1 MKFTFKEHENVCVF
15 NRNYDLKKT
24 IEISFVLNR
33 LLVVVFFFS
42 VRRVDAWQDSREKNS

>member
-33 LLVVVFFFS
+33 LLVVVFFFFS
-42 VRRVDAWQDSREKNS
+42 PSSGCLAGLKGEK

>member
-24 IEISFVLNR
+24 IEISFV
-33 LLVVVFFFS
+33 F
-42 VRRVDAWQDSREKNS
+42 E